1 MHGCENEKGF
11 AGIHLMEKDT
21 KGFQEHEPRKKTPLN
36 HDLVEVTD
44 IVEFDQIRPD
54 QIPGY

>member
-11 AGIHLMEKDT
+11 AGIHPMDKDT
-21 KGFQEHEPRKKTPLN
+21 KGFQEQESWKKTGLN
-36 HDLVEVTD
+36 HDLGEVMD